1 MAERWLRF
9 RLWLIGAAGAVGFA
23 VSLVGGT
30 AVADDI
36 IPPADAVARAAF
48 DVLDKHCAR
57 CHQEGRLIARERPAR
72 NFGNIL
78 KLDTI
83 AADPNYILP
92 GNPYGSK
99 IFREIADQE
108 MPYDINYEG
117 ETRYPAV
124 SEADLKAL
132 QAWITGLGNKPA
144 TACNDHRAITPSDMV
159 AFMATDLDRLPRG
172 RRIGTRYLTLTHLA
186 NVCTDG
192 QAMAVYRQAAVK
204 LLNSL
209 SRSSD
214 VIKLETIDPEATIIR
229 FNLTDIGWS
238 ATEWDSLLAVY
249 PYNVE
254 ASGPTSG
261 TLYATTRSALPYV
274 RADWFAY
281 NAAQPPLYHILLKLP
296 GSFPELAGQQGVDVD
311 NDIRNFVAQRAAF
324 QKSGISL
331 NNRLIERHPS
341 RSGYFWTSYDFTG
354 NRDRQSLFEYPLG
367 PGAAG
372 FRHDGGETLF
382 SLPNGFQGYA
392 LSRGTGER
400 LDKAPTSIVRDI
412 SRKDLT
418 VTNGISCMGCHETG
432 LRRAR
437 DEVRN
442 FVIESKSFSPT
453 VRETV
458 EGLYPSHETMDALI
472 AGDTKRFTDAMARA
486 GLDPAL
492 KLNGVE
498 MINALA
504 KRYEDDVDMT
514 LGAAEFGLDKQ
525 AFRAQAAATDGRFNL
540 MLRRL
545 EQGSVP
551 RDQFELVFREFAAQ
565 LTSLRVVAIPSM
577 ATPLTLAR
585 PLANNELSLTSD
597 ADVYNQGDAPV
608 FTIAS
613 PRDCYLT
620 LTDVDQ
626 KGEGT
631 VLLPNRFQQDSFVR
645 AGVPVQFPGGSAP
658 FKYQMRDS
666 GLETVVAVCSQ
677 RSTGADGISHDFTR
691 NAFTSVPN
699 YNAALARA
707 IAVVPATPAADAA
720 PPSRPSAL
728 AASTPAAAAAPAA
741 PATTSSG
748 SAAANANVPAPG
760 GPRTSLR
767 AAITLRV
774 R

>member
-9 RLWLIGAAGAVGFA
+9 RLRLIGAAGAVGFA
-23 VSLVGGT
+23 VSLFGGT
-30 AVADDI
+30 VLADDI
-36 IPPADAVARAAF
+36 VPPADPVARAAF
-48 DVLDKHCAR
+48 DVLEKHCAR
-57 CHQEGRLIARERPAR
+57 CHQEGRLVERERPAK

-78 KLDTI
+78 RLNAI
-83 AADPNYILP
+83 AADPNYVLP

-108 MPYDINYEG
+108 MPYDLNYEG
-117 ETRYPAV
+117 DTRYPAV
-124 SEADLKAL
+124 SEADLKTL
-132 QAWITGLGNKPA
+132 QDWITGLGNTPA
-144 TACNDHRAITPSDMV
+144 TACNDHRTITPADVV
-159 AFMATDLDRLPRG
+159 AYMATDLDRLPRA
-172 RRIGTRYLTLTHLA
+172 RRVGTRYLTLTHLA
-186 NVCTDG
+186 NVCTDP

-238 ATEWDSLLAVY
+238 ATEWDSVLAVY
-249 PYNVE
+249 PYNIE
-254 ASGPTSG
+254 ASGPTAG
-261 TLYATTRSALPYV
+261 TLYATTRSSLPYV

-341 RSGYFWTSYDFTG
+341 RSGYFWTSYDFNG

-367 PGAAG
+367 PGSGG

-400 LDKAPTSIVRDI
+400 IDKAPTSIVRDI
-412 SRKDLT
+412 SRKDLA

-432 LRRAR
+432 LRKAR
-437 DEVRN
+437 DEVRS
-442 FVIESKSFSPT
+442 FVIESKSFAPA

-458 EGLYPSHETMDALI
+458 EALYPPHETMDALI
-472 AGDTKRFTDAMARA
+472 AGDAKRFTDAMARA
-486 GLDPAL
+486 GIDPAL

-498 MINALA
+498 MISALA
-504 KRYEDDVDMT
+504 KRYEDDVDIV
-514 LGAAEFGLDKQ
+514 LAAAEFGLDKQ
-525 AFRAQAAATDGRFNL
+525 TFLAQAAATDGRFNL

-545 EQGSVP
+545 QQGSVP
-551 RDQFELVFREFAAQ
+551 RDQFELVFRELAAQ
-565 LTSLRVVAIPSM
+565 LPSLRVVAIPSM
-577 ATPLTLAR
+577 STPLMLAR

-597 ADVYNQGDAPV
+597 ADIYNQGDGPV
-608 FTIAS
+608 FTIAA

-631 VLLPNRFQQDSFVR
+631 VLLPNRFQQDNFIR

-677 RSTGADGISHDFTR
+677 RSIGADGISHDFTR
-691 NAFTSVPN
+691 DAFTSVPN

-707 IAVVPATPAADAA
+707 IAVVPAKPGAQAAGPLQTSPRVDPASATDATQ
-720 PPSRPSAL
+720 
-728 AASTPAAAAAPAA
+728 AAS
-741 PATTSSG
+741 ATSPTG
-748 SAAANANVPAPG
+748 PVAANANVPAPG

>member
-1 MAERWLRF
+1 MA
-9 RLWLIGAAGAVGFA
+9 
-23 VSLVGGT
+23 S
-30 AVADDI
+30 
-36 IPPADAVARAAF
+36 
-48 DVLDKHCAR
+48 
-57 CHQEGRLIARERPAR
+57 
-72 NFGNIL
+72 
-78 KLDTI
+78 
-83 AADPNYILP
+83 
-92 GNPYGSK
+92 
-99 IFREIADQE
+99 
-108 MPYDINYEG
+108 
-117 ETRYPAV
+117 
-124 SEADLKAL
+124 
-132 QAWITGLGNKPA
+132 
-144 TACNDHRAITPSDMV
+144 
-159 AFMATDLDRLPRG
+159 DLDRLPRG

-186 NVCTDG
+186 NVCADA
-192 QAMAVYRQAAVK
+192 QAMAVYRLAAVK

-214 VIKLETIDPEATIIR
+214 VIKLETIDPEGTIIR
-229 FNLTDIGWS
+229 FNLTDIGWG
-238 ATEWDSLLAVY
+238 ATEWDSVLAVY
-249 PYNVE
+249 PYNIE
-254 ASGPTSG
+254 TSGPTAG
-261 TLYATTRSALPYV
+261 MLYATTRSALPYV
-274 RADWFAY
+274 RADWFAF

-311 NDIRNFVAQRAAF
+311 NDIHNFVAQRAAF

-341 RSGYFWTSYDFTG
+341 RSGYFWTSYDFAG
-354 NRDRQSLFEYPLG
+354 DRDRQSLFEYPLG
-367 PGAAG
+367 PGAGG

-392 LSRGTGER
+392 LSRGSGER
-400 LDKAPTSIVRDI
+400 LDKAPTSIVRDS

-418 VTNGISCMGCHETG
+418 VTNGISCMGCHDNG
-432 LRRAR
+432 LHKAR
-437 DEVRN
+437 DEVRD
-442 FVIESKSFSPT
+442 FVIESKTFAPT

-458 EGLYPSHETMDALI
+458 ESLYPPHETMNALL
-472 AGDTKRFTDAMARA
+472 AGDAKRFTDAMARA
-486 GLDPAL
+486 GLDPTL

-504 KRYEDDVDMT
+504 KRYEDDVDIT
-514 LGAAEFGLDKQ
+514 LAAAEFGLDKPT
-525 AFRAQAAATDGRFNL
+525 FRAQAAATDGRFNL

-551 RDQFELVFREFAAQ
+551 RDQFELVFRELAAQ
-565 LTSLRVVAIPSM
+565 LPSLRVVAIPSM
-577 ATPLTLAR
+577 ATPLMLAR

-597 ADVYNQGDAPV
+597 ADVYNRDDAPV

-631 VLLPNRFQQDSFVR
+631 VLLPNRFQQDNFVR

-677 RSTGADGISHDFTR
+677 RSSGTDGINHDFTR

-707 IAVVPATPAADAA
+707 IAVVPATPSADAA
-720 PPSRPSAL
+720 PSA
-728 AASTPAAAAAPAA
+728 SSPV
-741 PATTSSG
+741 ATTSPPSATQSAAPSSSG
-748 SAAANANVPAPG
+748 PVAANANVPAPG

>member
-9 RLWLIGAAGAVGFA
+9 RLWLIGAAGAVGLA
-23 VSLVGGT
+23 VSLVDG
-30 AVADDI
+30 AAAADDI
-36 IPPADAVARAAF
+36 VPPAEPVARAAF
-48 DVLDKHCAR
+48 DVLEKHCSR
-57 CHQEGRLIARERPAR
+57 CHQEGRLVSRERPAK
-72 NFGNIL
+72 NFGNVL
-78 KLDTI
+78 RLDAI
-83 AADPNYILP
+83 AADPNLILP

-117 ETRYPAV
+117 ETRFPSV

-132 QAWITGLGNKPA
+132 QDWITSLGNKPA
-144 TACNDHRAITPSDMV
+144 VACSDHRTMTPSDMV

-186 NVCTDG
+186 NVCTDP

-214 VIKLETIDPEATIIR
+214 VIRLETIDPEATIIR

-238 ATEWDSLLAVY
+238 ATEWDSVLAVY
-249 PYNVE
+249 PYNIE
-254 ASGPTSG
+254 ASGPAAG
-261 TLYATTRSALPYV
+261 TLYAATRSALPYV

-296 GSFPELAGQQGVDVD
+296 GSFPELAGQQGVDID

-341 RSGYFWTSYDFTG
+341 RSGYFWTSYDFSG

-367 PGAAG
+367 PGAGG

-382 SLPNGFQGYA
+382 SLPNGFQAYA

-400 LDKAPTSIVRDI
+400 LDKAPTSIVRDTA
-412 SRKDLT
+412 RKDLT

-432 LRRAR
+432 LRKAR

-442 FVIESKSFSPT
+442 FVIESKSFAPA
-453 VRETV
+453 VREMV
-458 EGLYPSHETMDALI
+458 EGLYPPHETMDALI
-472 AGDTKRFTDAMARA
+472 FGDSKRFTDAMARA

-492 KLNGVE
+492 KLNAVE

-504 KRYEDDVDMT
+504 KRYEDDVDIT
-514 LGAAEFGLDKQ
+514 LAAAEFGLDKQ
-525 AFRAQAAATDGRFNL
+525 AFLAQAAATDGRFNL

-545 EQGSVP
+545 QQGSVP
-551 RDQFELVFREFAAQ
+551 RDQFELVFRELAAQ
-565 LTSLRVVAIPSM
+565 LSSLRVVAIPSM
-577 ATPLTLAR
+577 ATPLMLAR

-597 ADVYNQGDAPV
+597 GDVYNQGDAPV

-631 VLLPNRFQQDSFVR
+631 VLLPNRFRQDNFIR
-645 AGVPVQFPGGSAP
+645 AGVPVQFPGESAP

-677 RSTGADGISHDFTR
+677 RSVGADGISHDFAR
-691 NAFTSVPN
+691 DAFTSVPN

-707 IAVVPATPAADAA
+707 IAVVPATPTAQATT
-720 PPSRPSAL
+720 PSQGSAQA
-728 AASTPAAAAAPAA
+728 AASPTDTAQVAPAS
-741 PATTSSG
+741 PSSG
-748 SAAANANVPAPG
+748 PVAANANVPTPG

>member
-9 RLWLIGAAGAVGFA
+9 RLWLIGAAGAVGFV

-30 AVADDI
+30 ADADDI
-36 IPPADAVARAAF
+36 VPPVDPVARAAF
-48 DVLDKHCAR
+48 DVLEKHCAR
-57 CHQEGRLIARERPAR
+57 CHQEGRLVSRERPAK
-72 NFGNIL
+72 NFGNVL
-78 KLDTI
+78 KLDAI
-83 AADPNYILP
+83 AADPNLILP

-117 ETRYPAV
+117 ETRYPSV

-132 QAWITGLGNKPA
+132 QDWITSLGSKPA
-144 TACNDHRAITPSDMV
+144 VACSDHRTITPSDMV

-186 NVCTDG
+186 NICTDP

-214 VIKLETIDPEATIIR
+214 AIRLETIDPEATIIR

-238 ATEWDSLLAVY
+238 ATEWDSVLAVY
-249 PYNVE
+249 PYNIE
-254 ASGPTSG
+254 ASGPTAG

-296 GSFPELAGQQGVDVD
+296 GSFPELAGQQGVDID

-324 QKSGISL
+324 QKSGVSL

-341 RSGYFWTSYDFTG
+341 RSGYFWTSYDFSG

-367 PGAAG
+367 PGAGG
-372 FRHDGGETLF
+372 FRHDGAETLF

-400 LDKAPTSIVRDI
+400 LDKAPTSIVRDV

-432 LRRAR
+432 LRKAR

-442 FVIESKSFSPT
+442 FVIESKSFAPP
-453 VRETV
+453 VREMV
-458 EGLYPSHETMDALI
+458 EGLYPPHETMDALI
-472 AGDTKRFTDAMARA
+472 AGDAKRFTDAMTRA

-504 KRYEDDVDMT
+504 KRYEDDVD
-514 LGAAEFGLDKQ
+514 LALAAAEFGLDKQ
-525 AFRAQAAATDGRFNL
+525 TFLDQVAATDGRFNL

-545 EQGSVP
+545 QQGSVP
-551 RDQFELVFREFAAQ
+551 RDQFELVFRELAAQ
-565 LTSLRVVAIPSM
+565 LSSLRVVAIPSM
-577 ATPLTLAR
+577 ATPLMLAR

-597 ADVYNQGDAPV
+597 ADIYNQGDAPV

-631 VLLPNRFQQDSFVR
+631 VLLPNRFQQDNFIR
-645 AGVPVQFPGGSAP
+645 AGIPVQFPGDSAP

-677 RSTGADGISHDFTR
+677 RSVGTDGIRHDFTR

-707 IAVVPATPAADAA
+707 IAVVPATPGAPSAAPAQSSALVAPATPADAA
-720 PPSRPSAL
+720 QTASA
-728 AASTPAAAAAPAA
+728 SPAGPV
-741 PATTSSG
+741 
-748 SAAANANVPAPG
+748 AANANVPAPG
-760 GPRTSLR
+760 GPRSSLR

>member
-1 MAERWLRF
+1 
-9 RLWLIGAAGAVGFA
+9 
-23 VSLVGGT
+23 
-30 AVADDI
+30 
-36 IPPADAVARAAF
+36 
-48 DVLDKHCAR
+48 
-57 CHQEGRLIARERPAR
+57 
-72 NFGNIL
+72 
-78 KLDTI
+78 
-83 AADPNYILP
+83 
-92 GNPYGSK
+92 
-99 IFREIADQE
+99 
-108 MPYDINYEG
+108 
-117 ETRYPAV
+117 
-124 SEADLKAL
+124 
-132 QAWITGLGNKPA
+132 
-144 TACNDHRAITPSDMV
+144 
-159 AFMATDLDRLPRG
+159 
-172 RRIGTRYLTLTHLA
+172 
-186 NVCTDG
+186 
-192 QAMAVYRQAAVK
+192 
-204 LLNSL
+204 
-209 SRSSD
+209 
-214 VIKLETIDPEATIIR
+214 
-229 FNLTDIGWS
+229 
-238 ATEWDSLLAVY
+238 
-249 PYNVE
+249 
-254 ASGPTSG
+254 
-261 TLYATTRSALPYV
+261 
-274 RADWFAY
+274 
-281 NAAQPPLYHILLKLP
+281 
-296 GSFPELAGQQGVDVD
+296 
-311 NDIRNFVAQRAAF
+311 
-324 QKSGISL
+324 
-331 NNRLIERHPS
+331 
-341 RSGYFWTSYDFTG
+341 
-354 NRDRQSLFEYPLG
+354 
-367 PGAAG
+367 
-372 FRHDGGETLF
+372 
-382 SLPNGFQGYA
+382 
-392 LSRGTGER
+392 
-400 LDKAPTSIVRDI
+400 
-412 SRKDLT
+412 
-418 VTNGISCMGCHETG
+418 
-432 LRRAR
+432 
-437 DEVRN
+437 
-442 FVIESKSFSPT
+442 

-514 LGAAEFGLDKQ
+514 LAAAEFGLDKQ

-677 RSTGADGISHDFTR
+677 RSSGADGISHDFTR

-720 PPSRPSAL
+720 PPSQPSAL
-728 AASTPAAAAAPAA
+728 AASTPAAAATPAA

-767 AAITLRV
+767 AAVTLRV